1 MHFTQQQIYEVLGQV
16 VSKPDGLG
24 ELMKVGLE
32 LLMKSERELH
42 NEEHSDSS
50 NGFRTRKAFGQGKIL
65 ELRVP
70 RTRHGNF
77 YPLILTLL
85 RDQEEE
91 SKRLAFSLY
100 SAGLTTEQVGDLFGQ
115 IYGKSY
121 STSQVSRMFDYARE
135 EVKEWLERALDE
147 YYIAFYIDAAF
158 IPTRRIDS
166 VSKEAYFTVI
176 GVRADMTREVL
187 CIFNNPTEGSGIWE
201 DIFMNLKSRGVK
213 EVGIIISD
221 ALSGIENTINKHF
234 PGTEVQL
241 CTVHLKRE
249 CVKIVKPAHKE
260 LMAEDLKEV
269 FATNNRKDTPELGIQ
284 RWKDFCNK
292 WSKYYPVFKRR
303 ADNERYR
310 LYFTYLNYDYRV
322 RKYIYS
328 TNWVE
333 RLNKSY
339 KRTTKM
345 RGALPNAEATVLLVA
360 SVAMSYKA
368 YYRVIRML
376 KYETKKFRWIDEYE
390 D

>member
-1 MHFTQQQIYEVLGQV
+1 MHFTQPQIYEVLEQV
-16 VSKPDGLG
+16 LSKEDGL
-24 ELMKVGLE
+24 EQILKMSLE
-32 LLMKSERELH
+32 SLMKSERTIH
-42 NEEHSDSS
+42 NESNLDSS
-50 NGFRTRKAFGQGKIL
+50 NGFRPRRTFGRGKIL

-70 RTRHGNF
+70 RTRSGSF
-77 YPLILTLL
+77 YPLILALL
-85 RDQEEE
+85 KDQEEE
-91 SKRLAFSLY
+91 CKKIAFKLY
-100 SAGLTTEQVGDLFGQ
+100 SAGLTTEQVGDLFGE

-121 STSQVSRMFDYARE
+121 STSQVSRLFDYARD
-135 EVKEWLERALDE
+135 EVQEWIERPLES
-147 YYIAFYIDAAF
+147 YYPICYIDATY
-158 IPTRRIDS
+158 ISTRRVDS
-166 VSKEAYFTVI
+166 VSKEAYFTI
-176 GVRADMTREVL
+176 LGVRPDRTREVL
-187 CIFNNPTEGSGIWE
+187 AVFNNPTEGSSIWE
-201 DIFMNLKSRGVK
+201 DIFTDLKSIGVK
-213 EVGIIISD
+213 EIGLIVSD
-221 ALSGIENTINKHF
+221 GLQGIETVINKHF
-234 PGTEVQL
+234 KGTEVQL
-241 CTVHLKRE
+241 CAVHLQRE
-249 CVKIVKPAHKE
+249 SIKYAKPEHKE
-260 LMAEDLKEV
+260 EMAEDLKEV
-269 FATNNRKDTPELGIQ
+269 FATNNRKDTPELGVQ

-292 WSKYYPVFKRR
+292 WGKYYPVFKRR

-345 RGALPNAEATVLLVA
+345 RGALPNAEATILLLA

>member
-1 MHFTQQQIYEVLGQV
+1 MGQV

-85 RDQEEE
+85 SDQEEE

-303 ADNERYR
+303 ADNER
-310 LYFTYLNYDYRV
+310 
-322 RKYIYS
+322 
-328 TNWVE
+328 
-333 RLNKSY
+333 
-339 KRTTKM
+339 
-345 RGALPNAEATVLLVA
+345 LLLA